1 MLDLLMAARNSG
13 GGGGDLPQ
21 DVNFD
26 SVSFLM
32 NADGNSGGGSYTPF
46 VNEATNYTMSS
57 PDGTATTIYQGNFT
71 PTGTSGW
78 AHRVAN
84 GEGTISSVN
93 LPASTTAWVFTGNF
107 TVDFWFKTTGG
118 TNESTTRCL
127 IGTGWNSA
135 TPWEVFFNGTGLA
148 LTAGS
153 LRIQGTTVIQQN
165 RWYHVECSRTGSTVY
180 LFLDG
185 VLQGTW
191 AFSGTIGDAAT
202 GRVLRIGNANG
213 TARFFGGLFADV
225 RINNT
230 TGFHTSAFTPPT
242 TPTVATSG
250 TTLLTCHK
258 PYLINEGTGGTAT
271 ASGQVFALPDW
282 PYSRANDP
290 HSSTTHGGSITHVQ
304 AHIAGTEAAIARGTG
319 DFTVE
324 GWVYFNNIASTTRG
338 SIFSSYGATS
348 QYGFGLIWDTN
359 RIPTFYIGQNT
370 AGNFNFLSGGTA
382 IPFGQWCW
390 LVGTRQGSTT
400 SIYVNGVRIAQ
411 GTDTRNLTGT
421 NYVVGRYYADTV
433 NTAHVSNA
441 ITANVRVL
449 NYSAYSGAT
458 IPVPT
463 VAPDNIPG
471 TIFLYRGGNVGV
483 TDVTQTTNLRCYA
496 GAALTDT
503 VTKWG
508 PTSVLF
514 NGTDQ
519 YLESEPSSKFWLSSV
534 SDWTVEAWIRP
545 SNLSQ
550 EMSVFG
556 FGDGGTSFATNLNG
570 WVNITAANQMEWGYS
585 DGTINQAVT
594 STGLNIQAGEWNHI
608 AVVFDGATKTVSLY
622 ANGVRGFS
630 GVISTYAPGQRRP
643 RVTIARRP
651 TAYTTAPRFYA
662 GAVDDA
668 RISTIK
674 RYTGTTYTV
683 PATNFPIR

>member
-1 MLDLLMAARNSG
+1 MLDFLMAAGNSG
-13 GGGGDLPQ
+13 GGGGSLPQ
-21 DVNFD
+21 DPNFD

-46 VNEATNYTMSS
+46 VNEATNYTMTS

-71 PTGTSGW
+71 PTGNSGW
-78 AHRVAN
+78 AHRFAN

-93 LPASTTAWVFTGNF
+93 LPASTTAWVFNGDF
-107 TVDFWFKTTGG
+107 TVDFWFKWTGG
-118 TNESTTRCL
+118 PSESATKCL
-127 IGTGWNSA
+127 IGTGWTSG
-135 TPWEVFFNGTGLA
+135 TPWEIFFNSTGLA
-148 LTAGS
+148 LTSGV
-153 LRIQGTTVIQQN
+153 LRIQGNTAIQLNQ
-165 RWYHVECSRTGSTVY
+165 WYHVECSRTGSTVY
-180 LFLDG
+180 LFLNG
-185 VLQGTW
+185 VQQGTW
-191 AFSGTIGDAAT
+191 SFAGTIGDSAT
-202 GRVLRIGNANG
+202 ARVLRLGNANG
-213 TARFFGGLFADV
+213 TARFFGGLMADV
-225 RINNT
+225 RVNNT
-230 TGFHTSAFTPPT
+230 TGFHTSGFTPPT
-242 TPTVATSG
+242 TPTTVASG

-258 PYLINEGTGGTAT
+258 PFVTNDGTGGTAT
-271 ASGQVFALPDW
+271 IVGQVFAQPDS
-282 PYSRANDP
+282 PYSRADVQ
-290 HSSTTHGGSITHVQ
+290 HTSTNNGGSITHVQ
-304 AHIAGTEAAIARGTG
+304 ACVTGTEAAIARGTG

-324 GWVYFNNIASTTRG
+324 GWVYFNNPAAATRG
-338 SIFSSYGATS
+338 SVFSSYGAST
-348 QYGFGLIWDTN
+348 QFGFGLIWDTN

-370 AGNFNFLSGGTA
+370 AGNFSFLSGGTA

-390 LVGTRQGSTT
+390 LVGTRQGGTT

-421 NYVVGRYYADTV
+421 TYAVGRYYADN
-433 NTAHVSNA
+433 NTTTHVSNA

-458 IPVPT
+458 IAVPT
-463 VAPDNIPG
+463 TAPANVSG

-508 PTSVLF
+508 PTSALF

-519 YLESEPSSKFWLSSV
+519 YLESDPSSKFFLSAS

-550 EMSVFG
+550 EMSIFG

-570 WVNITAANQMEWGYS
+570 WMNITAANQMEWGYS

-594 STGLNIQAGEWNHI
+594 SSGLNIQAGVWNHV

-622 ANGVRGFS
+622 ANGLRGFS
-630 GVISTYAPGQRRP
+630 GTINTYAPGQRRP
-643 RVTIARRP
+643 RITIARRP
-651 TAYTTAPRFYA
+651 TLYTTAPRFYA

-668 RISTIK
+668 RISTFK
-674 RYTGTTYTV
+674 RYTGATYTV